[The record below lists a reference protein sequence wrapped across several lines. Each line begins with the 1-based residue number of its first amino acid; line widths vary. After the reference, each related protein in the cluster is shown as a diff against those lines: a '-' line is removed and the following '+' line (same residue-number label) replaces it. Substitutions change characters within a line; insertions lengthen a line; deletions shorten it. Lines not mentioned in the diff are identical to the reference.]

1 MFIQRIRVRFQ
12 KRGELKA
19 ISHLDLMRSFERAL
33 RRTGMPLRM
42 SEGFNPRPRI
52 SFPAPLGVG
61 MEGLDEVMEFE
72 LADWVYPPEV
82 ERRLRE
88 QLPSGLELLS
98 ATVADPGKSA
108 QGKEATYEI
117 APAPEL
123 AKDPRL
129 SEESLKTIL
138 AREDI
143 PAKRVRKGRAKVVN
157 VRPFVLDLTRHR
169 DKVVLRVKADSEGST
184 RPEEILGALGFDDA
198 TSRTLF
204 GIARTR
210 VELAG

>member
-19 ISHLDLMRSFERAL
+19 ISHLDLMRSFERTL

-52 SFPAPLGVG
+52 SFPVPLGVG

-72 LADWVYPPEV
+72 LADWMYPPEV

-129 SEESLKTIL
+129 SEESLKSIL

-143 PAKRVRKGRAKVVN
+143 PVKRIRKHREKVAN
-157 VRPFVLDLTRHR
+157 VRPFVLGLTRQR
-169 DKVVLRVKADSEGST
+169 EKVVLRVKAGSEGST

-198 TSRTLF
+198 ASRALF
-204 GIARTR
+204 RITRAR
-210 VELAG
+210 VELAD